1 MVSIEVAFYI
11 IIGVV
16 VVSFVVILGTAI
28 ASVNECCLQRN
39 GR

>member
-16 VVSFVVILGTAI
+16 VVSFVVVLGAAI
-28 ASVNECCLQRN
+28 AVVNEWCLQRN
-39 GR
+39 GC